1 MTLPPDVPVVVV
13 VVHLSAL
20 AFLVA
25 RTVIS
30 NQQRLAL
37 LRENRTDLPDT
48 F

>member
-1 MTLPPDVPVVVV
+1 MTLLPDVPVVVV

-37 LRENRTDLPDT
+37 LRENRIDLSDS